1 MNASGKWLV
10 VGIIVVVGIGGGV
23 LLLRNTNHPAERDP
37 ASQDKSQTPS
47 SNETV
52 GQPSLEMPVP
62 GSNVEET
69 VVTSGKEVEV
79 TVEGSNY
86 KFNPATIKA
95 EKGDTVRLT
104 FKSVGGI
111 HDLTIDE
118 FEVQTSQLGDEEEEE
133 TEFVADKT
141 GTFEYY
147 CSVGNHR
154 KMGMTGQLI
163 VE

>member
-1 MNASGKWLV
+1 M
-10 VGIIVVVGIGGGV
+10 VVVLAGAVIGGRLWVRSRPGLQNDV
-23 LLLRNTNHPAERDP
+23 SWSGRVTVPSAE
-37 ASQDKSQTPS
+37 STGTPEAKT
-47 SNETV
+47 ET
-52 GQPSLEMPVP
+52 
-62 GSNVEET
+62 T
-69 VVTSGKEVEV
+69 GKTVEV

-86 KFNPATIKA
+86 KFSPATIKA

-147 CSVGNHR
+147 CSIAGHR
-154 KMGMTGQLI
+154 AMGMKGQLI